1 MATLTTKCDVRE
13 QGSQYSKI
21 WKSITIANGDVL
33 TTGFKDVWAVLISD
47 NSKWAAGGWT
57 VGTGANI
64 GKITFNLG
72 SSFTGRV
79 VVFGR

>member
-1 MATLTTKCDVRE
+1 MATLTTKPDVRE
-13 QGSQYSKI
+13 QGSQYSKVY
-21 WKSITIANGDVL
+21 KSLTLSNGDILV
-33 TTGFKDVWAVLISD
+33 TGFKDVWAVLISD

-57 VGTGANI
+57 VGTGTSA

-72 SSFTGRV
+72 GAFTGRV